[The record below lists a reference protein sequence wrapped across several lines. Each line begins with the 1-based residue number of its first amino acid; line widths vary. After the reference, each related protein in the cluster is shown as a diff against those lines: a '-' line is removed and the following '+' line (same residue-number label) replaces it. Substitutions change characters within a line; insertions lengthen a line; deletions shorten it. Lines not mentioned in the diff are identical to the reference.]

1 MDVKAL
7 AKGIE
12 PYIIEKR
19 RWYHMHPELSSEEK
33 ETLEQ
38 VKRDLAEIG
47 ITEYTQ
53 MDDCYGLIFDVKGGK
68 PGTIIACRADI
79 DALPV
84 QEITGAEYCSKVDGV
99 MHACGHDT
107 HIAMLL
113 GAAKILFEHRDEL
126 CGTVR
131 FIVQPAEEQGRGAK
145 AMRKDPRVL
154 DGVTALYGQH
164 IWGQLDAPLVD
175 VTPGNRMAAG
185 TVFYVDVFGNGTHG
199 ATPHLGVDAISIAC
213 AIVNNLQQMVSR
225 MNDPLDPMVVTVGTF
240 HGGDRYNV
248 VAPQV
253 HFEGM
258 IRDFR
263 TDGENFRRFEHI
275 VKSTAE
281 TFGAR
286 AEVEFEYSCIPVI
299 NSNEELNEIAH
310 RSAVQLFGEE
320 GIGTQPTLMV
330 SEDFSRYGELS
341 GIPYFFGFL
350 GGREP
355 GYTGTVS
362 NHHGAFNPP
371 EESLWRGTAMMAQFA
386 VNYLAEKAE

>member
-7 AKGIE
+7 AQAYE
-12 PYIIEKR
+12 PFIIEKR
-19 RWYHMHPELSSEEK
+19 RWYHMHPELSSQEK

-38 VKRDLAEIG
+38 IKRDLAEIG
-47 ITEYTQ
+47 VTEITQ
-53 MDDCYGLIFDVKGGK
+53 MDDCYGLIADIKGAK
-68 PGTIIACRADI
+68 PGKTVALRADI

-84 QEITGAEYCSKVDGV
+84 TEITGAEYCSTVPGV

-107 HIAMLL
+107 HIAMIL
-113 GAAKILFEHRDEL
+113 GAAKILSENKDEL
-126 CGTVR
+126 CGNVR
-131 FIVQPAEEQGRGAK
+131 LIIQPAEEQGRGAK

-154 DGVTALYGQH
+154 DGVSAIYGQH

-185 TVFYVDVFGNGTHG
+185 TVFYVDIIGNGTHG
-199 ATPHLGVDAISIAC
+199 ATPHLGIDAISIAC
-213 AIVNNLQQMVSR
+213 AVVNNIQQHVSR
-225 MNDPLDPMVVTVGTF
+225 MNDPLNPIVITVGTF
-240 HGGDRYNV
+240 NAGDRYNV
-248 VAPQV
+248 VAPKA

-263 TDGENFRRFEHI
+263 TDGKNFEIFRQIIE
-275 VKSTAE
+275 KTAE
-281 TFGAR
+281 TFGAK
-286 AEVEFEYSCIPVI
+286 AEIEYEFSCIPVI
-299 NSNEELNEIAH
+299 NCSDELNKIAH
-310 RSAVQLFGEE
+310 DAAVKLFGEE
-320 GIGTQPTLMV
+320 GIGVQPTLMV
-330 SEDFSRYGELS
+330 SEDFSRYSELS

-371 EESLWRGTAMMAQFA
+371 EYALWRGAAMMEQFA
-386 VNYLAEKAE
+386 ADYLAQNA